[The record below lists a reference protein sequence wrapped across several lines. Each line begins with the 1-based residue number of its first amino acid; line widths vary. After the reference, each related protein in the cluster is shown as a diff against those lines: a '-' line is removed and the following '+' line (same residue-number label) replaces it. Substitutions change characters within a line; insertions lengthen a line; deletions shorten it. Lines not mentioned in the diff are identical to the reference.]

1 MPCEAGRQTFFWGAP
16 GPRALLPSRNLVF
29 EKVQTAGS
37 LTDAE
42 LAKAL
47 AKAETGIS
55 GAAMDKILL
64 DLEILGLV
72 NVTWIAKDTRRIEAV
87 KEKAEPEDAERGY
100 ESSFPGAG

>member
-1 MPCEAGRQTFFWGAP
+1 M
-16 GPRALLPSRNLVF
+16 LPTRNRVF
-29 EKVQTAGS
+29 DMVQTAGS

-47 AKAETGIS
+47 TKAETGIS

-72 NVTWIAKDTRRIEAV
+72 NVAWITKDTRRIEVV
-87 KEKAEPEDAERGY
+87 KEEAEPEDPERGY
-100 ESSFPGAG
+100 ESSFPGAD

>member
-1 MPCEAGRQTFFWGAP
+1 M
-16 GPRALLPSRNLVF
+16 LPSRNLVF

-55 GAAMDKILL
+55 GASMDKILL

-72 NVTWIAKDTRRIEAV
+72 NVTWITKDTRRIEAV
-87 KEKAEPEDAERGY
+87 KEKEEPEDAERGY
-100 ESSFPGAG
+100 ESSFPGAD